1 MDRLTHMASPAS
13 TAFLQG
19 HTWAVTDYIPKIVAF
34 AAPIAVVIMMLT
46 GVVYAWRVRLEKI
59 WISLW
64 VIACSIL
71 ATGLLFTAFRI

>member
-1 MDRLTHMASPAS
+1 ML
-13 TAFLQG
+13 
-19 HTWAVTDYIPKIVAF
+19 DYIPKIVAF
-34 AAPIAVVIMMLT
+34 AAPIAVFIMMLV

-64 VIACSIL
+64 TISCSIL